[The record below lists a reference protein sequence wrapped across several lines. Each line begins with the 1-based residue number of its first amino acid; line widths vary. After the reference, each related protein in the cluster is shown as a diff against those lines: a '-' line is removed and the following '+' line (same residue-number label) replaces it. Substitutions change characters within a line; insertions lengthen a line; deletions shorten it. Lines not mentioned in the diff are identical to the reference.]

1 MAGFLLGE
9 MVEDPVATH
18 CAPQAPATRPPDPF
32 VPERMTDL
40 SLLDKLDFH
49 LIRVLHTV
57 LTERSVSRAAT
68 RLGMHQPAV
77 SAALR
82 RLRGIA
88 GDPLLVRSGA
98 SMVPTDAGLR
108 MIDPSADILRAAQA
122 LFADARGFDPAQERH
137 TLRLIASDY
146 LGPQLL
152 PDLVVRLKS
161 LAPHCP
167 IEVHPLVDRE
177 TSYRQLAQGEI
188 DVLLINWFEP
198 ADKLH
203 GAPLFDDEVVCLVA
217 SDHPAVK
224 QGWTVESWLAAEHV
238 VSQPASTHGRGAID
252 SHLERLGLA
261 CNSGI
266 RVPYFGLLPE
276 MVAKTHLVVTAG
288 RRCLERFV
296 DPLSLTILPCPVPFP
311 RIHFYQVWHDRVHES
326 AANRWLRQQIYEAAA
341 PLRTPLS

>member
-1 MAGFLLGE
+1 MIN
-9 MVEDPVATH
+9 P
-18 CAPQAPATRPPDPF
+18 
-32 VPERMTDL
+32 
-40 SLLDKLDFH
+40 SLFDKLDFH
-49 LIRVLHTV
+49 LIKVLHTV
-57 LTERSVSRAAT
+57 LTERSVSRAAE

-82 RLRGIA
+82 RLREIA

-98 SMVPTDAGLR
+98 GMVPTDAGLR

-122 LFADARGFDPAQERH
+122 LFADARSFEPAQERH
-137 TLRLIASDY
+137 TFRLIASDY
-146 LGPQLL
+146 LGSQLL

-198 ADKLH
+198 TDKLH
-203 GAPLFDDEVVCLVA
+203 GTPLFDDEVVCLVA
-217 SDHPAVK
+217 NEHPAVK

-238 VSQPASTHGRGAID
+238 VSQSTSLQKRGAID
-252 SHLERLGLA
+252 SHLERLGLVRN
-261 CNSGI
+261 CGI

-276 MVAKTHLVVTAG
+276 MVAKTDLVVTSG
-288 RRCLERFV
+288 RRCFARVVAEL
-296 DPLSLTILPCPVPFP
+296 PLTILPCPVQFP
-311 RIHFYQVWHDRVHES
+311 RIDFYQVWHERTHDS
-326 AANRWLRQQIYEAAA
+326 AAGRWLRQQIYEAAA

>member
-1 MAGFLLGE
+1 MIN
-9 MVEDPVATH
+9 P
-18 CAPQAPATRPPDPF
+18 
-32 VPERMTDL
+32 
-40 SLLDKLDFH
+40 SLFDKLDFH
-49 LIRVLHTV
+49 LIKVLHTV
-57 LTERSVSRAAT
+57 LTERSVSRAAE

-82 RLRGIA
+82 RLREIA

-98 SMVPTDAGLR
+98 GMVPTDAGLR

-122 LFADARGFDPAQERH
+122 LFADARSFEPAQERH
-137 TLRLIASDY
+137 TFRLIASDY
-146 LGPQLL
+146 LGSQLL

-198 ADKLH
+198 TDKLH
-203 GAPLFDDEVVCLVA
+203 GTPMFDDEVVCLVA
-217 SDHPAVK
+217 NEHPAVK

-238 VSQPASTHGRGAID
+238 VSQSTSLQKRGAID
-252 SHLERLGLA
+252 SHLERLGLVRN
-261 CNSGI
+261 CGI

-276 MVAKTHLVVTAG
+276 MVAKTDLVVTSG
-288 RRCLERFV
+288 RRCFARVVAEL
-296 DPLSLTILPCPVPFP
+296 PLTILPCPVQFP
-311 RIHFYQVWHDRVHES
+311 RIDFYQVWHERTHDS
-326 AANRWLRQQIYEAAA
+326 AAGRWLRQQIYEAAA